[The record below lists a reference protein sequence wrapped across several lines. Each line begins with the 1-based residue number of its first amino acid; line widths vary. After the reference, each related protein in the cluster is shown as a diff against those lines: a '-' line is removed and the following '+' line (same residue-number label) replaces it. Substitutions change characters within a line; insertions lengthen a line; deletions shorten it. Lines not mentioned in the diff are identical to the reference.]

1 MLVLV
6 PQMGEFVVPV
16 GLVATKVS
24 RHEPAV
30 AALSCVTKL
39 EKSSLKKMSGRAVLT
54 CLNIYAAIEQ
64 GGTFTKP
71 LSSVHATTQKQF

>member
-30 AALSCVTKL
+30 AELSWVTKL
-39 EKSSLKKMSGRAVLT
+39 VKSSLKKDG
-54 CLNIYAAIEQ
+54 C
-64 GGTFTKP
+64 
-71 LSSVHATTQKQF
+71 